1 MSYILDALRKSE
13 QQRRPG
19 AASQPSGAVHN
30 VSIPMPGGGWLL
42 FIGLILLA
50 GILAAA
56 VFFWRNTVN
65 SDVVLAPEP
74 VSTLTAATPAPAV
87 EVLPGATVGKIT
99 TTPVASTAAIDSA
112 KNENSVGDLA
122 DEAQVPIPTKPKVK
136 PKSKQNTKR
145 PAAKVVTTSALAPQ
159 KNIPATPIASD
170 HTPLLQQMPQEFQ
183 RALPPLAVSIHV
195 YSQEA
200 AQRILFINNR
210 EYHVGDKINGT
221 VRVEEIVPDGTVLS
235 YQGERF
241 KIGRPR

>member
-19 AASQPSGAVHN
+19 AASRPSGAVHSI
-30 VSIPMPGGGWLL
+30 SIPMQGGGWLL
-42 FIGLILLA
+42 VIGIILLA

-56 VFFWRNTVN
+56 FFFWRNTVN
-65 SDVVLAPEP
+65 SAAVLTPEAAP
-74 VSTLTAATPAPAV
+74 VSTAPAVETLPATTTGKIAATPA
-87 EVLPGATVGKIT
+87 
-99 TTPVASTAAIDSA
+99 AAITAPASNAEHASA
-112 KNENSVGDLA
+112 VGDLA
-122 DEAQVPIPTKPKVK
+122 DEARVPAHAKPKIK
-136 PKSKQNTKR
+136 AKAKQNIKS
-145 PAAKVVTTSALAPQ
+145 PAAKAVTTSALAPQ

-195 YSQEA
+195 YSQDA
-200 AQRILFINNR
+200 SQRILFINNR

-241 KIGRPR
+241 KIARPR

>member
-19 AASQPSGAVHN
+19 AASRPSGAVHN

-42 FIGLILLA
+42 LIGFILLV
-50 GILAAA
+50 GILTAAF
-56 VFFWRNTVN
+56 FFWRNTVN
-65 SDVVLAPEP
+65 SVAVLVPEP
-74 VSTLTAATPAPAV
+74 ASVSTASAQIVETLPATTIEKNVATPA
-87 EVLPGATVGKIT
+87 ESATA
-99 TTPVASTAAIDSA
+99 PLSA
-112 KNENSVGDLA
+112 KNESSVGDLA
-122 DEAQVPIPTKPKVK
+122 DEAQVPVRTKPKAK
-136 PKSKQNTKR
+136 LKSKSVTKH
-145 PAAKVVTTSALAPQ
+145 PAAKAVTTSALAPQ

-195 YSQEA
+195 YSQDA

-210 EYHVGDKINGT
+210 EYHVGDKINGS